1 MIIPATPGR
10 DYSFLVSVGSLLT
23 VFGFLTSR
31 ATTVGASD
39 ILFLLGLGLHL
50 ATLLRLVTTTSEVDA
65 VLEDTLEIVHFLLM
79 FTVYSL
85 RFTDDYICGST
96 VSSHFNCKL

>member
-65 VLEDTLEIVHFLLM
+65 VLEDTLEIVHFFM

-96 VSSHFNCKL
+96 ASSHFNCKL